1 MKVGDLVRIRYD
13 EQLWLGHGI
22 ILELRGDDKKYF
34 YAKVRWFDQW
44 DEQEFEWEVISAL
57 EVISEGR

>member
-1 MKVGDLVRIRYD
+1 MKVGDLVRIRHD
-13 EQLWLGHGI
+13 ENLWLGHGI
-22 ILELRGDDKKYF
+22 VLELRGDEQPY

-57 EVISEGR
+57 EVISESR